1 MRDRGVGVIYALAM
15 GLKIRPMTL
24 EHLRLSL
31 EWARIEGWNPGI
43 DDAGAFLSAD
53 PDGFLMGWLDN
64 EPVVSISAV
73 AYGEDFGFIGLIY
86 LSHRPSR
93 SWLWCDAVEGGARAS
108 GRADGRAR
116 WRDRRVEKYTR
127 LGFALA
133 HRSRRFGG
141 APAIERPCDQ
151 RIVIVGEPMVSDIER
166 FDRRFF
172 SGPRASFLRPWLVG
186 AQSREALALV
196 EDKAITGYGVIRD
209 CGIGHKV
216 GPLFAASAADADL
229 LFRAL
234 CSRRPG
240 GKVFLDVP
248 EPNEEGIELA
258 ERHGMTAQFAT
269 ARMYNG
275 TPPSLPLSRIFG
287 ITSFE
292 LG

>member
-1 MRDRGVGVIYALAM
+1 M

-43 DDAGAFLSAD
+43 DDAEAFLSAD

-73 AYGEDFGFIGLIY
+73 AYGEDFGFIGLYICRTDLRGRGY
-86 LSHRPSR
+86 GVMP
-93 SWLWCDAVEGGARAS
+93 WRAALERLA
-108 GRADGRAR
+108 GRTVGLDGVI
-116 WRDRRVEKYTR
+116 DRVEKYTR